1 MRRFVFFLIICV
13 TTGSFFSVP
22 VKALL
27 GADLSWVTQMEASGY
42 TWKNASGTT
51 QDIFVICKGLGFNAC
66 RLRVW
71 VNPSGGWCGQADVV
85 AKAKRAKAQGMYLMI
100 DFHFSDSWA
109 DPGQQNP
116 PAAWKNYA
124 VSQMKS
130 AIASHVT
137 SVLNALKSAGCT
149 PTFIQIGNETNDG
162 MLWPLGKASTNP
174 ANYAAF
180 VQAGYTAAKSVF
192 SSASVGV
199 HLANMNDNAVWSWNY
214 GILKTYGTNWDFCGG
229 SLYPTT
235 SNYATLISQA
245 KTNVASMS
253 SKFGKWCV
261 VSEFG
266 IANNA
271 GTTGATALK
280 SARTICN
287 DLFYWEPEAYNWQG
301 YGMGAWD
308 ASTKKPTVVLTSGL
322 KGAKV
327 TTGIAQSSVNNDISL
342 YPNPSNGNNL
352 KLRLPGLQ
360 GSTVISVVNIN
371 GVVLKES
378 TVVNQDVVDLSNFH
392 LKSGVYFVK
401 VNNAEQK
408 VIQTLVVK

>member
-1 MRRFVFFLIICV
+1 MKKLLLIGVICFI
-13 TTGSFFSVP
+13 TGTFFSNP
-22 VKALL
+22 VKAVL

-85 AKAKRAKAQGMYLMI
+85 AKAKRAVAQGMYLYI

-109 DPGQQNP
+109 DPSKQTP
-116 PAAWKNYA
+116 PSAWTNYT
-124 VSQMKS
+124 VSQMSS
-130 AIASHVT
+130 AISTHVK

-149 PTFIQIGNETNDG
+149 PTFISIGNETNNG
-162 MLWPLGKASTNP
+162 LLWPLGKASTNP
-174 ANYAAF
+174 ANYATF
-180 VQAGYTAAKSVF
+180 IKAGYTAAKSVF

-199 HLANMNDNAVWSWNY
+199 HVSNMWDNSLWLWNY
-214 GILKTYGTNWDFCGG
+214 GILNTYGVSWDFCGG

-235 SNYATLISQA
+235 SNYATLISQC
-245 KTNVASMS
+245 KTNVSSMS

-266 IANNA
+266 IATNA
-271 GTTGATALK
+271 GSTGATALK

-301 YGMGAWD
+301 YGLGAWD

-322 KGAKV
+322 KSAEEPNFV
-327 TTGIAQSSVNNDISL
+327 EATDASAIQL
-342 YPNPSNGNNL
+342 YPNPFYGNALNLNLSNLSGTTTIRILNV
-352 KLRLPGLQ
+352 
-360 GSTVISVVNIN
+360 S
-371 GVVLKES
+371 GVVMEERVIYDEQMISL
-378 TVVNQDVVDLSNFH
+378 NDLN
-392 LKSGVYFVK
+392 LVSGVYFVQID
-401 VNNAEQK
+401 NPQQK
-408 VIQTLVVK
+408 EIRTLVVK

>member
-1 MRRFVFFLIICV
+1 LKKLLLIGFICFI
-13 TTGSFFSVP
+13 TGTFFSTP
-22 VKALL
+22 VKAVL

-85 AKAKRAKAQGMYLMI
+85 AKAKRAVAQGMYLYI

-109 DPGQQNP
+109 DPSKQTP
-116 PAAWKNYA
+116 PAAWTNYT
-124 VSQMKS
+124 VSQMNS
-130 AIASHVT
+130 AISTHVK

-149 PTFIQIGNETNDG
+149 PTFISIGNETNNG
-162 MLWPLGKASTNP
+162 LLWPLGKASTNP

-180 VQAGYTAAKSVF
+180 IKAGYTAAKSVF

-199 HLANMNDNAVWSWNY
+199 HVSNMWDNSLWTWNY
-214 GILKTYGTNWDFCGG
+214 GILKTYGVSWDFCGG

-235 SNYATLISQA
+235 SNYATLISQS
-245 KTNVASMS
+245 KTNVASMK
-253 SKFGKWCV
+253 SKYGKWCV

-301 YGMGAWD
+301 YGLGAWD
-308 ASTKKPTVVLTSGL
+308 AVTKKPTVVLTSGL
-322 KGAKV
+322 KSADELNFV
-327 TTGIAQSSVNNDISL
+327 ELPETSDIEI
-342 YPNPSNGNNL
+342 YPNPSNGEVLNL
-352 KLRLPGLQ
+352 NLGNME
-360 GSTVISVVNIN
+360 GSTTIRIINVNGKILEQIVFAN
-371 GVVLKES
+371 QQ
-378 TVVNQDVVDLSNFH
+378 TVSLDNLNLS
-392 LKSGVYFVK
+392 SGVYFVQID
-401 VNNAEQK
+401 NFQQK
-408 VIQTLVVK
+408 EIRTIVVK